1 MPRKLV
7 HRLRGPSE
15 HPECSTEWLRI
26 SLGVA
31 EGRTLEGHTPVEK
44 AELSAA
50 LCSSSSQKARDGVER
65 GGSIFLFLQNIVSGS
80 NCQYCFVG
88 ACLS

>member
-50 LCSSSSQKARDGVER
+50 LCSSSSQKDTLKAGFPKMAKQAWEFK
-65 GGSIFLFLQNIVSGS
+65 SPFTM
-80 NCQYCFVG
+80 
-88 ACLS
+88 